1 MQLRGRFIRLVFVL
15 VCVLVACK
23 VMAAESVT
31 LGSRLNAI
39 HSMKANFKQTIY
51 DNHNKPIQ
59 QSTGTMAMLRPGK
72 FRWETVKPIPQLI
85 IANSTKL
92 WIVDPDLEQVTIRAL
107 HKATGETPALML
119 SNENAEINKDYV
131 VKELSKKGSS
141 LAWYKLTPKSADSV
155 FESVEMGFKDLA
167 LQEMRLEDHLGH
179 NTHIEFTR
187 ASLNTSLPE
196 SLFVF
201 KKTPNMDVIDETKRK

>member
-1 MQLRGRFIRLVFVL
+1 MRNRFIRLAFVII
-15 VCVLVACK
+15 CVIVASK

-51 DNHNKPIQ
+51 DNRNKAIQ
-59 QSTGTMAMLRPGK
+59 QSAGTMAMLRPGK
-72 FRWETVKPIPQLI
+72 FRWETTKPIPQLI
-85 IANSTKL
+85 IANNTKL

-131 VKELSKKGSS
+131 VKEFTKKGSS
-141 LAWYKLTPKSADSV
+141 LVWYKLTPRSADSV
-155 FESVEMGFKDLA
+155 FEFVEMGFKDQG
-167 LQEMRLEDHLGH
+167 LQEMRLADHLGH
-179 NTHIEFTR
+179 NTHIEFTH
-187 ASLNTSLPE
+187 ASLNTSLSE